1 LGVPEPQESSRED
14 LLALVAL
21 LRAERVEAAS
31 QTEALRAE
39 LGENQARTERLLV
52 QIGELTTQVQALVLR
67 LGKDSSTSSKPPSS
81 DDPNRRPRG
90 GSSRERSGRKPGKQ
104 PGAPGAG
111 LALVAVPN
119 EKFVIPAPMACA
131 CGSPLAEVPVTDER
145 RRQVHDLAPQPAPVV
160 VEYAAELKDCP
171 ACRKTAVGEFPQG
184 VNAPVQYG
192 PELTTRVADVTL
204 GHYVPVERS
213 TELVSE
219 LVGMK
224 VSTGFAAS
232 LRGRA
237 KDLIIEGGFITA
249 VKELLAGAP
258 VVHADET
265 FARAKCKITYL
276 HVACTDHLTLMHTG
290 DRSAKTIDAGGVLD
304 QLSGVLVRDGYVGYA
319 HLTNVLHAWCGAHLL
334 RDLRGIYEADP
345 AGQLWAKAMG
355 DTLLEA
361 HRLATAARDNGRGE
375 LTSAELEVIDRLY
388 AGALARARADNPAAD
403 TAVLAGHARTL
414 ANRFDKHRETIL
426 RFTTNLEVSFT
437 NNVAERAV
445 RPVKVQQRSSGGCWR
460 TLEGLAQFAV
470 VQSYLSTASHW
481 GLTRFEALHRLFT
494 TGPWIPT
501 GLSPAAAAA

>member
-1 LGVPEPQESSRED
+1 VPEPQGSSRED

-21 LRAERVEAAS
+21 LRAERDEAAS
-31 QTEALRAE
+31 QSDALRAE
-39 LGENQARTERLLV
+39 RDEDRARSERLLV
-52 QIGELTTQVQALVLR
+52 QVGELTAQVQALVLR

-90 GSSRERSGRKPGKQ
+90 GSSRERSGRKAGKQ

-111 LALVAVPN
+111 LALVEAPN
-119 EKFVIPAPMACA
+119 ERIVIPAPTQCA
-131 CGSPLAEVPVTDER
+131 CGSPLAEVSVAGVR

-160 VEYAAELKDCP
+160 VEYAADVKDCP
-171 ACRKTAVGEFPQG
+171 DCKKSVVGEFPCG
-184 VNAPVQYG
+184 VNAPAQYG
-192 PELTTRVADVTL
+192 PELTTRVADVVL

-213 TELVSE
+213 TSLVAE

-237 KDLIIEGGFITA
+237 KDLIVEGGFVTA
-249 VKELLAGAP
+249 VKTLLIGAP

-276 HVACTDHLTLMHTG
+276 HVACTEHLTLMHTG

-304 QLSGVLVRDGYVGYA
+304 QLSGVLVRDGYAGYA

-361 HRLATAARDNGRGE
+361 HKVATAARDGGRSE
-375 LTSAELEVIDRLY
+375 LTGAELEVINSLY
-388 AGALARARADNPAAD
+388 AGALARARTDNPATN

-414 ANRFDKHRETIL
+414 VNRFDKHRETIL
-426 RFTTNLEVSFT
+426 RFTTNLEVGLT

-460 TLEGLAQFAV
+460 TLEGLAEFAV
-470 VQSYLSTASHW
+470 VQSYLSTAAHW
-481 GLTRFEALHRLFT
+481 GITRFEALHQLFT
-494 TGPWIPT
+494 TGPWIP
-501 GLSPAAAAA
+501 PALTPASA